1 MTEKEYKDNMERLRA
16 IEEEIKKPDFS
27 LDRIETLL
35 EESRKRINECRD
47 YLRGIREELQN

>member
-1 MTEKEYKDNMERLRA
+1 MTEKEYKENMERLRA

-27 LDRIETLL
+27 LDRIESLL